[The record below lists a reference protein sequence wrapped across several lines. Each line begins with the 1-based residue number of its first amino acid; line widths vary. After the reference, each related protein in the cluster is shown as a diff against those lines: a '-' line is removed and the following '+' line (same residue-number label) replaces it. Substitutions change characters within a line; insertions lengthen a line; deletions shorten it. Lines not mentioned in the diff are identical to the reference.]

1 MNTGKHILIVDDDAQ
16 IRTLLRTVLEAHGY
30 VVRHA
35 SDGAEAASLM
45 QAEAPDLVVTDIFM
59 PEADGFEV
67 LAVIKKSHPNM
78 PVIVVSGSQITPN
91 VDFLHLAGRLGA
103 YSVLHKPFRP
113 QELLDMVAQAF
124 AGTPA

>member
-1 MNTGKHILIVDDDAQ
+1 MSTGKRILIVDDDAQ
-16 IRTLLRTVLEAHGY
+16 IRTLLRTVLESRGY
-30 VVRHA
+30 VVWHA
-35 SDGAEAASLM
+35 SDGVEAAGLM
-45 QAEAPDLVVTDIFM
+45 QTETPDLVVTDIFM

-67 LAVIKKSHPNM
+67 LAAIKKAHPDM

-113 QELLDMVAQAF
+113 QELIDAVERALGNRA
-124 AGTPA
+124 

>member
-1 MNTGKHILIVDDDAQ
+1 MNAGNRILIVDDDAQ

-45 QAEAPDLVVTDIFM
+45 RAEVPDLVVTDIFM

-67 LAVIKKSHPNM
+67 LAVIKESYPEM

-103 YSVLHKPFRP
+103 HSVLHKPFRP
-113 QELLDMVAQAF
+113 HDLIAAVEQAL
-124 AGTPA
+124 ADRPG

>member
-1 MNTGKHILIVDDDAQ
+1 MNAAKRILIVDDDAQ

-30 VVRHA
+30 AVRHA
-35 SDGAEAASLM
+35 SDGAEAANMM
-45 QAEAPDLVVTDIFM
+45 QAEAPDLVITDIFM

-67 LAVIKKSHPNM
+67 LTSIRKSHPHM

-91 VDFLHLAGRLGA
+91 VDFLHLAERLGA

-113 QELLDMVAQAF
+113 HELMAMVGQAL
-124 AGTPA
+124 AGRP